1 MGVPNT
7 TTFTLANVSHDLGLI
22 VVTRNLVQC
31 FSSASSGSFDPAYSG
46 AKNNLLNFRN
56 YGNVVATTQ
65 IFLGRNATQAGAC
78 GAIPQSFYKLASQT
92 GGFNTITRLYTDTG
106 GTINAPADW
115 YSDGTF
121 VRFYNGVSFTSNN
134 LCA

>member
-7 TTFTLANVSHDLGLI
+7 TTFTLANVCDDLGLI
-22 VVTRNLVQC
+22 GVTRNLVQC
-31 FSSASSGSFDPAYSG
+31 FS
-46 AKNNLLNFRN
+46 KNNLLNFRN